1 MAYTDL
7 LIQTCTIRRYTDG
20 GMDDYG
26 KPIKTWAGY
35 LIKPCR
41 LVAGSG
47 REVKV
52 GAEVVVSNFRLFL
65 EDVDVTERDRVVVGG
80 DIYEVV
86 LVSDR
91 QDGSG
96 VHHKECD
103 LIVVSQR

>member
-1 MAYTDL
+1 MSYLEL
-7 LIQTCTIRRYTDG
+7 LINTCTIRRWADSGTDAYG
-20 GMDDYG
+20 NPTKVWADYL
-26 KPIKTWAGY
+26 T
-35 LIKPCR
+35 KPCR

-65 EDVDVTERDRVVVGG
+65 EDVDVTERDRVAAGG

-103 LIVVSQR
+103 LVVVSQ

>member
-1 MAYTDL
+1 MGYIDL

-20 GMDDYG
+20 ETDAYG
-26 KPIKTWAGY
+26 EPIKVWADY
-35 LIKPCR
+35 LTKPCR

-52 GAEVVVSNFRLFL
+52 GAEVVASNFRLFL

-80 DIYEVV
+80 DTYEVV

-103 LIVVSQR
+103 LIGVNS

>member
-1 MAYTDL
+1 LSYLEL
-7 LIQTCTIRRYTDG
+7 LINTCTIRRWADSGTDA
-20 GMDDYG
+20 YG
-26 KPIKTWAGY
+26 NPIKVWADY
-35 LIKPCR
+35 LTKPCR

-65 EDVDVTERDRVVVGG
+65 EDVDVTERDRVAVGG

-96 VHHKECD
+96 AHHKECD
-103 LIVVSQR
+103 LVVVSQ